1 MRLESI
7 VAHPGLNPAYF
18 GEMERRVS
26 AQNHNRAAREFNQ
39 AARAMGL
46 DRMMPM
52 VAVPKQPNRYV
63 PHTGTKEAAR
73 HAGKGNLGPN
83 ASRELC

>member
-1 MRLESI
+1 MRLESV

-26 AQNHNRAAREFNQ
+26 AQNHNRAAKQ
-39 AARAMGL
+39 ANEDVRAMGL
-46 DRMMPM
+46 GRLMPM

-63 PHTGTKEAAR
+63 PHTGAKEAAR
-73 HAGKGNLGPN
+73 HAG
-83 ASRELC
+83 RESL